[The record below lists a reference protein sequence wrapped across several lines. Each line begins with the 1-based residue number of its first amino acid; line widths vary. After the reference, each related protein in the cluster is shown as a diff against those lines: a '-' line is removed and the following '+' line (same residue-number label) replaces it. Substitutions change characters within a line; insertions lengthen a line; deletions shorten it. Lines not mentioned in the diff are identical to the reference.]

1 MVKIV
6 KFLNLDEGE
15 QKFDIAY
22 PFTQSVPLKEY
33 KMGHLVLHSGG
44 ISNIMSF
51 LEELSDAPLQL
62 FQSLKPYFTLACLS
76 MKRGAIQ

>member
-33 KMGHLVLHSGG
+33 KIKDGTSCITQRRYQQHHVVS
-44 ISNIMSF
+44 
-51 LEELSDAPLQL
+51 
-62 FQSLKPYFTLACLS
+62 
-76 MKRGAIQ
+76 RGAIGRTASVISVVEAIL

>member
-22 PFTQSVPLKEY
+22 PFTQI
-33 KMGHLVLHSGG
+33 VLHSGG